1 MKGYLLSKRTNL
13 RYRQVG
19 HAQGDV
25 LWYVDNAGRVRTA
38 LVKGATFHHDLNKR
52 MDMDARWRG
61 RLERGT
67 GRASLLPPMGAKPV
81 QVGCEMR
88 MRIPARLMAG
98 LRRWGTRVFL
108 CCIDDRLWV
117 VDVGEKR

>member
-1 MKGYLLSKRTNL
+1 MKSYLLKKRTQL

-25 LWYVDNAGRVRTA
+25 LWYVDNAGKVRTA
-38 LVKGATFHHDLNKR
+38 VSKGATFHHDLNKR
-52 MDMDARWRG
+52 MNMDARWRG
-61 RLERGT
+61 RLELAT

-81 QVGCEMR
+81 PVGCEMR
-88 MRIPARLMAG
+88 MTIPAQLMAG
-98 LRRWGTRVFL
+98 LRRRGARVFL

-117 VDVGEKR
+117 LDEGGKR